1 MSTIDVTKENFDEL
15 IQKDGIVFVDA
26 WAEWCGPC
34 KAFAPTFAK
43 ASEEHPDVTFAKLD
57 TEAEEELAGKLGV
70 TGIPNI
76 IVFRDG
82 IPLYQQAGN
91 MAPADFESLI
101 GQVKALDM
109 EEVRKQYEKML
120 AEQGKQGE

>member
-1 MSTIDVTKENFDEL
+1 MSTIDVTKDNFEEL

-91 MAPADFESLI
+91 MPPADFESLI

>member
-15 IQKDGIVFVDA
+15 VQKDGIVFVDA

-43 ASEEHPDVTFAKLD
+43 ASEAHPDVTFAKLD

-101 GQVKALDM
+101 GQVKAVDM

>member
-34 KAFAPTFAK
+34 KAFAQTFAK

>member
-1 MSTIDVTKENFDEL
+1 MSTIDVTKENFEEL

>member
-70 TGIPNI
+70 TSIPNI

>member
-1 MSTIDVTKENFDEL
+1 MSTIDVTKENFEEL

-70 TGIPNI
+70 TSIPNI
-76 IVFRDG
+76 IAFRDG

-91 MAPADFESLI
+91 MPPADFESLI

>member
-1 MSTIDVTKENFDEL
+1 MSTIDMTKENFDEL

-70 TGIPNI
+70 TSIPNI

-101 GQVKALDM
+101 GQVKAVDM

>member
-109 EEVRKQYEKML
+109 EEVRKQYEKLL

>member
-101 GQVKALDM
+101 GQVKAVDM